1 MMTFRALAACVERPS
16 IVRLLQYQ
24 VVLALTAAIE
34 AVNVI
39 LVASLV
45 SYLLTGEMNLALL
58 RAAEIMVQM
67 GLVSESS
74 RVTVEF
80 VVYVALA
87 NVASAML
94 GILNIFVLSHLAAD
108 AGRRLANKILHV
120 FLCASSNGI
129 LNIGPNSVTKLL
141 TLEAARITDYIFQN
155 IAQINARLYTAIVIG
170 GLLIYVSASAFFI
183 SAMLFFV
190 TYLVLTLIVRRR
202 LGAFGTSISAINT
215 NRIKLIEE
223 MTTGYKEIKS
233 LSAEGYFETSLSRE
247 HAGYA
252 RLYRNLNLI
261 YNTPRF
267 AIELIVY
274 ICLTVLTAYSI
285 SSVTQET
292 AIDLSQFLPIFGL
305 AALKLLPI
313 FQQLYSGYAQARA
326 HSPAAMVIS
335 EFFDQF
341 GGSSSHA
348 EQVAIAARRKELLP
362 LSRFDDTL
370 DEVAFDALSFR
381 YNDVDQG
388 FSFSFRLKKG
398 VINFIVG
405 SSGAGKTTLLE
416 ILSDLRAAEA
426 GTLVVGDDSFDLART
441 SLQTACSYST
451 QRSFVVEGTVR
462 ENLTLSRQVTE
473 EAIARAVEQAQLSEF
488 LETLPDGLQTRIG
501 AGIRE
506 LSVGQAQRLGLAR
519 HLATSRRILILDEPT
534 SNLDQKTADSVFDAL
549 REIAKTIFV
558 VCVTHDTD
566 RITPEDHVIRV
577 SSGQTITY

>member
-16 IVRLLQYQ
+16 IVSLLQYQ

-39 LVASLV
+39 LIASLV
-45 SYLLTGEMNLALL
+45 SYLLTGEMSLALL
-58 RAAEIMVQM
+58 RAAEIMAQM

-74 RVTVEF
+74 RITVEF
-80 VVYVALA
+80 LVYVALA
-87 NVASAML
+87 NVATAIL
-94 GILNIFVLSHLAAD
+94 CILNIFVLSHLAAD

-120 FLCASSNGI
+120 FLRASSNGI

-170 GLLIYVSASAFFI
+170 GLLIYTSASAFFL
-183 SAMLFFV
+183 SAALFFV
-190 TYLVLTLIVRRR
+190 TYLLLTLIVRRR
-202 LGAFGTSISAINT
+202 LGAFGTSISAINA

-267 AIELIVY
+267 VIELIVY
-274 ICLTVLTAYSI
+274 ICLSVLTAYSI
-285 SSVTQET
+285 SSVTEKT
-292 AIDLSQFLPIFGL
+292 AINLSQFLPIFGL

-313 FQQLYSGYAQARA
+313 LQQLYSGYAQARA

-341 GGSSSHA
+341 GGSNLHA
-348 EQVAIAARRKELLP
+348 EQVAIAARRKEPLP

-370 DEVAFDALSFR
+370 GEVTFDAMSFS
-381 YNDVDQG
+381 YNDKDQG
-388 FSFSFRLKKG
+388 FSFSFLLKKS

-405 SSGAGKTTLLE
+405 PSGAGKTTLLE
-416 ILSDLRAAEA
+416 ILSDLRAADA
-426 GTLVVGDDSFDLART
+426 GTLFVGDDSFDLART
-441 SLQTACSYST
+441 SLQTACSYNT

-462 ENLTLSRQVTE
+462 ENLTLSRPVTE

-577 SSGQTITY
+577 SSGQTITH

>member
-1 MMTFRALAACVERPS
+1 MIAFRALAACVERS
-16 IVRLLQYQ
+16 SVIRLLRYQ
-24 VVLALTAAIE
+24 VVLAITAAIE

-58 RAAEIMVQM
+58 RAAEIMAQM
-67 GLVSESS
+67 GLVNEPS

-108 AGRRLANKILHV
+108 AGRRLANKILHA
-120 FLCASSNGI
+120 FLEASSSGI

-141 TLEAARITDYIFQN
+141 TLEAARVTDYIFQN

-170 GLLIYVSASAFFI
+170 ALLIYTSASAFFI
-183 SAMLFFV
+183 SAVLFFV
-190 TYLVLTLIVRRR
+190 TYLALTLMVRRR
-202 LGAFGTSISAINT
+202 LGAFGTGLSAINA

-233 LSAEGYFETSLSRE
+233 LSAERYFENRLSRE
-247 HAGYA
+247 HEGYA

-267 AIELIVY
+267 VIELIVY
-274 ICLTVLTAYSI
+274 ICLMVLTAYSI
-285 SSVTQET
+285 SSATQET
-292 AIDLSQFLPIFGL
+292 TIILTQFLPIFGL

-313 FQQLYSGYAQARA
+313 LQQLYSGYAQARA
-326 HSPAAMVIS
+326 HFPAVMVIS
-335 EFFDQF
+335 EFLDQF
-341 GGSSSHA
+341 ARSSSPV
-348 EQVAIAARRKELLP
+348 EKAAVSARPKDPLP
-362 LSRFDDTL
+362 LSRFKNTL
-370 DEVAFDALSFR
+370 GKVTFENLSFR
-381 YNDVDQG
+381 YSDKDEG
-388 FSFSFRLKKG
+388 FSFSFFLKKG

-405 SSGAGKTTLLE
+405 PSGAGKTTLLE
-416 ILSDLRAAEA
+416 VLSDLRAAEA
-426 GTLVVGDDSFDLART
+426 GTLVVGEESFDLART
-441 SLQTACSYST
+441 SLRTACSYST

-462 ENLTLSRQVTE
+462 ENLTLNRPVTE
-473 EAIARAVEQAQLSEF
+473 EAIARAVEQAQLSDF
-488 LETLPDGLQTRIG
+488 LDTLPDRLQTCIG
-501 AGIRE
+501 VGVRE

-534 SNLDQKTADSVFDAL
+534 SNLDKITADSVFASL
-549 REIAKTIFV
+549 REIAKSVFV
-558 VCVTHDTD
+558 VCVTHDTN
-566 RITPEDHVIRV
+566 RITPKDHVIRV
-577 SSGQTITY
+577 FSGHTITD